1 MPQAFPTGLSIET
14 ADRAD
19 CRVFRLSGEL
29 DLLVAGAQEAEFTKL
44 VAASPHHTAVLD
56 MSDVAFCDSTGL
68 GMLIRAAKHLWPHG
82 GTLRIAAPQAQ
93 VTRLIT
99 TNGLARALP
108 LFDSVE
114 LACAA
119 EETGPL
125 GAPSP

>member
-1 MPQAFPTGLSIET
+1 MPQTFPTGLSIESS
-14 ADRAD
+14 DRPD

-29 DLLVAGAQEAEFTKL
+29 DLLVAGAQEAEFANL
-44 VAASPHHTAVLD
+44 VSASPGHTAVLD

-68 GMLIRAAKHLWPHG
+68 GMLIRAAKGLWPHG
-82 GTLRIAAPQAQ
+82 GSLRIASPQEQ

-114 LACAA
+114 LACQAKD
-119 EETGPL
+119 TSPL
-125 GAPSP
+125 

>member
-1 MPQAFPTGLSIET
+1 MADAYPDGLSMEI
-14 ADRAD
+14 ADRPD
-19 CRVFRLSGEL
+19 CRIFRLSGEL
-29 DLLVAGAQEAEFTKL
+29 DLLVAGAQEAEFATL
-44 VAASPHHTAVLD
+44 VLASPRHTAVLD

-68 GMLIRAAKHLWPHG
+68 GMLIRAARQLWPRG
-82 GTLRIAAPQAQ
+82 GSLRIAAPQPQ

-119 EETGPL
+119 EEHGPF
-125 GAPSP
+125 GTPA